1 MKKYFRLIIVFM
13 LSILALQLHVYAET
27 EYAYSLGHDFG
38 KDLWWT
44 NKDYEG
50 DFTMNVDYAS
60 TTYEKMGYVS
70 HKSYNPTYT
79 YISGDNPTG
88 DNRLGSSIIF
98 INGHASYDR
107 IILGD
112 TIDDDKYKC
121 GIYKGKDFKS
131 SSSEYTFAGLEERD
145 LSKTKLISFVGC
157 KTATTSD
164 NLCTAAIEAGA
175 TTAIGF
181 TGAIHSRNMG
191 GPNWLQS
198 FHDAL
203 YNGST
208 VKEAVNLASIASP
221 ESDLG
226 TDIVI
231 YGDENLILKITPE
244 KLNEDGI
251 NELDDTIIESKK
263 TQFNTIN
270 YDTSNFKSRK
280 GKFNLN
286 QENVQLNKKNI
297 LNTLGIIAD
306 SDIEKYKLICNEYQ
320 NGTGNGLIKIT
331 YYIDDIKTSD
341 QTALI
346 VNNNILQYSSNT
358 LESQHKVK
366 INEEDIIA
374 KRDQF
379 LKKVDVIDLSN
390 KINEQYVDAKVIEET
405 NEFYYDYSDNKLYYV
420 IDKVFSYPDSNGME
434 FTETQRIEV
443 NE

>member
-1 MKKYFRLIIVFM
+1 MKKYFRITTIFM
-13 LSILALQLHVYAET
+13 LCILTLQLHVYAET

-50 DFTMNVDYAS
+50 DFTMNVDYAN
-60 TTYEKMGYVS
+60 TTYEKMGYAS

-79 YISGDNPTG
+79 YISGDNPIG
-88 DNRLGSSIIF
+88 NDRLGSSVIF

-112 TIDDDKYKC
+112 TVDDDKYKC
-121 GIYKGKDFKS
+121 GVYKGKDFKS
-131 SSSEYTFAGLEERD
+131 SSSGYTFAGLKERD

-157 KTATTSD
+157 KTASTSD

-175 TTAIGF
+175 TTSIGF

-191 GPNWLQS
+191 GPHWLQA

-203 YNGST
+203 YNGSSI
-208 VKEAVNLASIASP
+208 KEAVNLASIASP

-226 TDIVI
+226 TDVVI
-231 YGDENLILKITPE
+231 YGDENLILQIASEEPR
-244 KLNEDGI
+244 
-251 NELDDTIIESKK
+251 LDEPIIESKK
-263 TQFNTIN
+263 TKFNNIN
-270 YDTSNFKSRK
+270 YDTNNFISME
-280 GKFNLN
+280 GQFNLN
-286 QENVQLNKKNI
+286 EENVQLNKKSI
-297 LNTLGIIAD
+297 LKTLGITVD

-331 YYIDDIKTSD
+331 YYIDDIRTSD
-341 QTALI
+341 QTILI
-346 VNNNILQYSSNT
+346 VDNNILQYSSSA
-358 LESQHKVK
+358 LEYDNK
-366 INEEDIIA
+366 NEVNEKDIIA
-374 KRDQF
+374 KRDGF
-379 LKKVDVIDLSN
+379 LEKVNVTDLSN
-390 KINEQYVDAKVIEET
+390 KINEQYAGAKVIEET

-420 IDKVFSYPDSNGME
+420 IDKVFSYPDSDGME